1 MWCFAQAALDL
12 LAECVAEAEAGA
24 EAGAGAA
31 EAGADAAAGTSS
43 SSSSSAVRPPPPP
56 PPLLSVS
63 EDRYGGVE
71 VSVREGGEHEVS
83 GFVAELHAALERW
96 HAAGK
101 RGVWLRLR
109 SEAHGLVS
117 AAVSA
122 GFVYHHATPYHLQLT
137 CWLPQGEPSPL
148 PRYALTQIGCNLTR
162 QRLQRFVQPHVPEAA
177 TVRATG
183 CTQYMHMC
191 QVRLHAD
198 RRGWRRARCAGPSAH
213 GAGMHMRRTCT
224 CTCGAH
230 GASMHMRRTWCKHA
244 HAAHT
249 VQERVSP
256 SPRMQCSWKLPGG
269 LAEPGGKFAQT

>member
-1 MWCFAQAALDL
+1 MRPLSVQAAHPLAQGRPLDLREESPRRSDAGRGTAAAPWCLPKIKWCHCPLAVQVERGILVRSSHARREENMWCFAQAALDL

-24 EAGAGAA
+24 EAAGVEAG
-31 EAGADAAAGTSS
+31 AGADAAAGTSS
-43 SSSSSAVRPPPPP
+43 SSSSSAARPPPPP
-56 PPLLSVS
+56 PPLLLVS

-96 HAAGK
+96 QAAGK

-122 GFVYHHATPYHLQLT
+122 GFVYHHATPHHLQLT
-137 CWLPQGEPSPL
+137 RWLPQGEKSPL

-198 RRGWRRARCAGPSAH
+198 RRGWRRA
-213 GAGMHMRRTCT
+213 
-224 CTCGAH
+224 
-230 GASMHMRRTWCKHA
+230 
-244 HAAHT
+244 
-249 VQERVSP
+249 
-256 SPRMQCSWKLPGG
+256 
-269 LAEPGGKFAQT
+269 